1 MTNFN
6 SFWWFKEEEFD
17 KQNVQIS
24 PPGFHVIYLPFAD
37 DFRKVKFE
45 EQPKGETKQKFK
57 RFFVKLK
64 YFIQIILLQMQILS

>member
-1 MTNFN
+1 M
-6 SFWWFKEEEFD
+6 
-17 KQNVQIS
+17 
-24 PPGFHVIYLPFAD
+24 IYLPFAD

-64 YFIQIILLQMQILS
+64 YFIQIILLQMQIFKLKKKILHVMALPYNEHVIEFWYINPFF